1 MLSRIAVWVL
11 IAFVLFTVFR
21 QFDGDRQ
28 MQGLATDQ
36 TSYTQFMADAKAG
49 KISRVDVQGR
59 RLTVR
64 PTEGMPYTITSPGDL
79 WMVDDLRKNG
89 VQVYGKAEDE
99 PSFLQQI
106 FVSGFPMLVLIGVW
120 VFLMRQMQGG
130 KGSPF
135 SFCKSKA
142 RVLDESANKVR
153 FSDVAGCDEAK
164 QDVQEVVDFL
174 KDPTKYS
181 RLGGHIPRGV
191 LLVGPPGTG
200 KTLLAKAIAGEAG
213 VPFFSISGSDFVE
226 MFVGVGAARV
236 RDMFQNA
243 KKNAPC
249 IIFIDEID
257 AVGRQRGAAM
267 GGNDER
273 EQTLNQMLVQM
284 DGFETGT
291 NVIVIAATNRPD
303 VLDQALLRPGRF
315 DRQVVVPLPDIRG
328 REQILNVHMKKVPVA
343 TDVQTDVIARGT
355 PGFSGADLANLV
367 NEAALFAARR
377 NGRVVSMADFELAKD
392 KIMMGA
398 ERKSMVMNEDEKK
411 NTAYHESGHALVA
424 KLMPKSDPVHK
435 VTIIPRG
442 RALGVTMQLPEE
454 DRYAYDK
461 QYLLTRIAILFGGR
475 IAEEVFMHQMTTGAS
490 NDFERATQLARDMV
504 TRYGMSDKMGIMVYV
519 ESETDPFMSR
529 AMPRQSNISE
539 ETMRAVDLE
548 IRHIL
553 ETQYAIARKLIEDNR
568 DKMEAMAQAL
578 LKWETIDA
586 DQIDD
591 IMAGKP
597 PREPRVI
604 EPPKAETK
612 AKEPDEKTPEAEAK
626 PVTEPAADDES
637 TETSPETGVK
647 SDVKAEPKSDA
658 Q

>member
-106 FVSGFPMLVLIGVW
+106 FVSWFPMLLLIGVW
-120 VFLMRQMQGG
+120 VFFMRQMQGG

-135 SFCKSKA
+135 SFGKSKA

-236 RDMFQNA
+236 RDMFENA

-519 ESETDPFMSR
+519 ESETDPFLSR

-626 PVTEPAADDES
+626 PVTELAADDKS
-637 TETSPETGVK
+637 AETAPETGVK

>member
-106 FVSGFPMLVLIGVW
+106 FVSWFPMLLVIGVW
-120 VFLMRQMQGG
+120 VFFMRQMQGG

-135 SFCKSKA
+135 SFGKSKA

-236 RDMFQNA
+236 RDMFENA

-519 ESETDPFMSR
+519 ESETDPFLSR

-578 LKWETIDA
+578 LKWETIDS

-626 PVTEPAADDES
+626 PVTEPAADDKS
-637 TETSPETGVK
+637 AETAPETDAQPEAKV
-647 SDVKAEPKSDA
+647 EPKSDA